1 MLIEKNITLFKQSQ
15 YKVTADVRSALMA
28 RLRTAP
34 VDLTRVYA
42 HPRLYDIDALL
53 QVLPPSSSSLIN
65 HSSIIVVARR
75 TGGR

>member
-53 QVLPPSSSSLIN
+53 QVLPPSSSLIN